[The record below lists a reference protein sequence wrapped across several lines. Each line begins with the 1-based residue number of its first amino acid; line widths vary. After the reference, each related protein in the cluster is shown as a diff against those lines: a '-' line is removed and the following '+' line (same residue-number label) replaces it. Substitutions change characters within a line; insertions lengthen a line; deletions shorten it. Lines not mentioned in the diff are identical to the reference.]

1 MTSVDS
7 QRSLL
12 GVITQR
18 RKVAT
23 FNHMLVVLSSFIAQ
37 IIVSLEIGFFDS
49 NKTGDLMNRLSSDTT
64 KLQDAAT
71 TNVSMFLRSLVSLVL
86 SLVLLF
92 VTSWSLTLVA
102 LAVVPAII
110 IAATLYGRLMKKLS
124 RRYQDE
130 VIRCCII

>member
-12 GVITQR
+12 GVITQQ
-18 RKVAT
+18 RKLAT

-102 LAVVPAII
+102 MAVVPAII

>member
-1 MTSVDS
+1 
-7 QRSLL
+7 
-12 GVITQR
+12 
-18 RKVAT
+18 
-23 FNHMLVVLSSFIAQ
+23 MLVVLSSFIAQ

-71 TNVSMFLRSLVSLVL
+71 TSVSMFLRSLVSLVL

-130 VIRCCII
+130 VHCCCII